1 MGLVACAVFKTVE
14 RRLWR
19 LWWVRFPHAPANP
32 MRMADRES
40 RIASEAGARRMVA
53 PPDTHSAICN
63 WRSTFLL
70 LALAAWPAVA
80 AAQLPVPRPQRARQD
95 TSQRDSMP
103 VPQFRFPPPTPP
115 LLAMARSLL
124 VPGWGQAVLHR
135 RVTGAVLVFWEGVSL
150 TMSIK
155 ASEQLSYLRRT
166 GGDTLAVRLKKQEV
180 QDWIVV
186 LVFNH
191 LMAGAEAFVSAELWD
206 FPLTLQARALPEDRV
221 GLGATV
227 YWGK

>member
-1 MGLVACAVFKTVE
+1 MAPRDVH
-14 RRLWR
+14 
-19 LWWVRFPHAPANP
+19 HAI
-32 MRMADRES
+32 RS
-40 RIASEAGARRMVA
+40 
-53 PPDTHSAICN
+53 
-63 WRSTFLL
+63 WRSAVCL
-70 LALAAWPAVA
+70 LALTALPAVA
-80 AAQLPVPRPQRARQD
+80 AAQLPVPSPRSARQD
-95 TSQRDSMP
+95 TLRRDTIP

-115 LLAMARSLL
+115 LLAMARSML

-150 TMSIK
+150 TMALK

-166 GGDTLAVRLKKQEV
+166 GADTLAVRLKKQEV

-206 FPLTLQARALPEDRV
+206 FPLTLEARALPANRV
-221 GLGATV
+221 GLGATLYV
-227 YWGK
+227 GK